1 MRHSSVEE
9 GELVQLQIVDT
20 EGNFHW
26 IDCRVVDPL
35 SIQFTAEDVEGN
47 ILYRFYADEDDTW
60 RKV

>member
-1 MRHSSVEE
+1 MRHSGVEE

-35 SIQFTAEDVEGN
+35 AVQFTAEDVEGN
-47 ILYRFYADEDDTW
+47 ILYRFYQDENDTW